1 MKTFRNEVL
10 MKKLFALFAL
20 TLLAATVPAKAAPG
34 AALVEE
40 QYKAALSRLTQDVRQ
55 AQSPTEKREILH
67 HFING
72 MQDGLQ
78 KAESLESIQVSD
90 RETLRSVAGKF
101 DAYNAELDGMN
112 GYARVADADLDAF
125 AGYVQ
130 QGMEQAPMNGG
141 IYLSGTAL
149 IVILLLLIFL
159 L

>member
-1 MKTFRNEVL
+1 
-10 MKKLFALFAL
+10 MKKLFAIITFAL
-20 TLLAATVPAKAAPG
+20 LAVSAPAKAAPG

-40 QYKAALSRLTQDVRQ
+40 QYKAALSRLTQEVRQ
-55 AQSPTEKREILH
+55 AQSPTEKREILQ

-72 MQDGLQ
+72 MQDGLR
-78 KAESLESIQVSD
+78 KAENLESILESD
-90 RETLRSVAGKF
+90 RETLRSVAGRF
-101 DAYNAELDGMN
+101 HAYQAELDGMN
-112 GYARVADADLDAF
+112 GYDRVADADLDAF

-130 QGMEQAPMNGG
+130 QGMEQAPVGGG

>member
-1 MKTFRNEVL
+1 
-10 MKKLFALFAL
+10 MKKLL
-20 TLLAATVPAKAAPG
+20 TLITLALLAATLPAKAAPG

-55 AQSPTEKREILH
+55 AQSPTEKREILQ

-78 KAESLESIQVSD
+78 KAENLESIQEAD
-90 RETLRSVAGKF
+90 RQTLQSVAVRF
-101 DAYNAELDGMN
+101 HAYKAELDGMN

-130 QGMEQAPMNGG
+130 QGMEQAPMGGG

-149 IVILLLLIFL
+149 IIILLLLIFL

>member
-1 MKTFRNEVL
+1 
-10 MKKLFALFAL
+10 MKKLFALFTFA
-20 TLLAATVPAKAAPG
+20 LLAVTAPAQAAPG

-55 AQSPTEKREILH
+55 APSPTEKREILQR
-67 HFING
+67 FVNG

-78 KAESLESIQVSD
+78 KAENLESIQESD
-90 RETLRSVAGKF
+90 RETLRSVAGRF
-101 DAYNAELDGMN
+101 QAYKAELDGTD
-112 GYARVADADLDAF
+112 GYDRVADADLDGF

-130 QGMEQAPMNGG
+130 QGMEQAPMGG
-141 IYLSGTAL
+141 GVYLSGTAL

>member
-1 MKTFRNEVL
+1 
-10 MKKLFALFAL
+10 MKKSLALFAFL
-20 TLLAATVPAKAAPG
+20 LLAAIAPAKAAPG
-34 AALVEE
+34 GALVEE

-55 AQSPTEKREILH
+55 AQSPAEKREILH

-72 MQDGLQ
+72 MRDGLQ
-78 KAESLESIQVSD
+78 KAENLESIQASD
-90 RETLRSVAGKF
+90 RETLRAVAGKF
-101 DAYNAELDGMN
+101 NAYQEELDGMN

-125 AGYVQ
+125 AGYVR
-130 QGMEQAPMNGG
+130 QGMEQAPMRGG

>member
-1 MKTFRNEVL
+1 
-10 MKKLFALFAL
+10 MKKLFALFTFA
-20 TLLAATVPAKAAPG
+20 LLAATVPAKAAPG

-40 QYKAALSRLTQDVRQ
+40 QYKAALSRLSQDVRQ

-78 KAESLESIQVSD
+78 KAENLGSIQESD
-90 RETLRSVAGKF
+90 LQTLQSVAVKF
-101 DAYNAELDGMN
+101 DAYKAELDGKN
-112 GYARVADADLDAF
+112 GYDRVADADLDAF

-130 QGMEQAPMNGG
+130 QGMEQAPMGG
-141 IYLSGTAL
+141 GVYLSGTAL

>member
-1 MKTFRNEVL
+1 
-10 MKKLFALFAL
+10 MKKLIALFTFA
-20 TLLAATVPAKAAPG
+20 LLAATVPAKAAPG

-55 AQSPTEKREILH
+55 AQSPKEKREILQ

-72 MQDGLQ
+72 MQDGLR
-78 KAESLESIQVSD
+78 KAENLESIQESD
-90 RETLRSVAGKF
+90 RQTLHSVAGKF
-101 DAYNAELDGMN
+101 QAYQAELDGMN
-112 GYARVADADLDAF
+112 GFSRVADAELDAF

-130 QGMEQAPMNGG
+130 QGMEQAPMGG
-141 IYLSGTAL
+141 GVYLSGTAL